1 MAKIRSGILSQTRGK
16 VAGVVGAVWKGKN
29 YIREYV
35 KPAYTN
41 TDAQIAQRTS
51 FGLLVAF
58 AKQILGPV
66 INIYV
71 DPFVRDMSGYNY
83 FIKQNLKTF
92 KTNGN
97 ELNFVS
103 LTSGKLS
110 PPVISG
116 LESLGSGMGI
126 RVSYTD
132 DLGANGKADDEIVAV
147 AYNIL
152 TKKVDQ
158 VKLGVRNDGKIDL
171 DGCDEGVDYYVWV
184 FAAQRNLDDKLM
196 MVSASAVDT
205 YSV

>member
-83 FIKQNLKTF
+83 FIKQNLRIF
-92 KTNGN
+92 KANGN
-97 ELNFVS
+97 ELNYIS

-110 PPVISG
+110 PPVNAG
-116 LESLGSGMGI
+116 LESLGSGNGI
-126 RVSYTD
+126 RVNYTE
-132 DLGANGKADDEIVAV
+132 DLGANGKDNDEIVAV
-147 AYNIL
+147 AYNTE

-158 VKLGVRNDGKIDL
+158 VKLGVRNDGHIDL
-171 DGCDEGVDYYVWV
+171 DGCDEGVDYTVWV
-184 FAAQRNLDDKLM
+184 FAAQRNLDNKLM
-196 MVSASAVDT
+196 MVSTTSVDT
-205 YSV
+205 YSA

>member
-66 INIYV
+66 INVYV

-83 FIKQNLKTF
+83 FIKQNLRTF
-92 KTNGN
+92 KANAN
-97 ELNFVS
+97 ELNSIS

-116 LESLGSGMGI
+116 LESLGSGEGI
-126 RVSYTD
+126 RVSYSD
-132 DLGANGKADDEIVAV
+132 DLGANGKDTDEIVAV
-147 AYNIL
+147 AYNTV

-158 VKLGVRNDGKIDL
+158 VKLGVRSAGQIDL
-171 DGCDEGVDYYVWV
+171 DGCDEGVEYYVWV
-184 FAAQRNLDDKLM
+184 FAAQRNLDNKLM
-196 MVSASAVDT
+196 MVSTTAVET
-205 YSV
+205 YSL